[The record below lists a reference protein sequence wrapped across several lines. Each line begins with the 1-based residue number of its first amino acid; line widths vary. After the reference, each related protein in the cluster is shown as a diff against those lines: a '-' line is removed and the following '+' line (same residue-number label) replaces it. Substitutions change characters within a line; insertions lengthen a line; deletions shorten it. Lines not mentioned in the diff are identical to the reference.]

1 MTKTKANT
9 MTRMIKT
16 TLPFAAVLILTACGG
31 NETKQTSH
39 ESHNATEGPTEQP
52 VAVATGGAVALK
64 NQDLNAVYQHYVHLS
79 TALTNGDV
87 SEAKVASN
95 AIEAGAKV
103 VEGGSSIAASA
114 AQITSASD
122 IEVQRTA
129 FSKLSN
135 DMIAQVKK
143 SGLSSGELYVEYCPM
158 AFNDKG
164 ASWLSSNKEIRNPYF
179 GEKMLN
185 CGEVTETIK

>member
-1 MTKTKANT
+1 M
-9 MTRMIKT
+9 RMIKT
-16 TLPFAAVLILTACGG
+16 FLPFAAVLILTACGG
-31 NETKQTSH
+31 NETKEEGH
-39 ESHNATEGPTEQP
+39 ESHNTTETTTEQSAAAP
-52 VAVATGGAVALK
+52 TSGSAALK
-64 NQDLNAVYQHYVHLS
+64 NQDLNAVYQHYIHLS
-79 TALTNGDV
+79 TALTNDDV

-103 VEGGSSIAASA
+103 IEGGSSIAASA
-114 AQITSASD
+114 AQITAASD
-122 IEVQRTA
+122 IEAQRTA

-164 ASWLSSNKEIRNPYF
+164 ASWLSSSKEIRNPYF

>member
-1 MTKTKANT
+1 MTK
-9 MTRMIKT
+9 MIKT

-31 NETKQTSH
+31 NETKETGH
-39 ESHNATEGPTEQP
+39 ESHNAPETATEQP
-52 VAVATGGAVALK
+52 AASGGAVALK
-64 NQDLNAVYQHYVHLS
+64 NQDLNAVYQHYIHLS

-114 AQITSASD
+114 AQITAASD
-122 IEVQRTA
+122 IETQRTA

-135 DMIAQVKK
+135 DMITQVKK

-164 ASWLSSNKEIRNPYF
+164 ASWLSSSKEIRNPYF